1 MEAGGPLNRAVIKIK
16 RTLQRALAKA
26 EIDGDASAIAS
37 LARELLKVE
46 DRIAAEAA
54 AAATATAGGASDN
67 YLRWLTTPELQQFLS
82 LYQEAQ
88 SRKARGDAPSG
99 GAVRRI
105 ITDTPIVEDRIHVI
119 ERIIVHPPT
128 A

>member
-1 MEAGGPLNRAVIKIK
+1 MNRAVIKIR

-26 EIDGDASAIAS
+26 EIDNDSSAIAS

-54 AAATATAGGASDN
+54 AAATASANGAASDD
-67 YLRWLTTPELQQFLS
+67 YLRWLSTPELQQFLS

-99 GAVRRI
+99 DAVRRI
-105 ITDTPIVEDRIHVI
+105 ITDTPTVEDRVHLI
-119 ERIIVHPPT
+119 ERVIVYPPG